1 MMLSSGYLDSL
12 VQNEYISRMA
22 RTKEFDRD
30 EVLERA
36 LSVFWAKGYEATST
50 DDLLGAMDIGRQSM
64 YDTFGDKR
72 TLFLE
77 ALRRYNDRS
86 VAEAA
91 ERLVAS
97 DGSPLQAIRE
107 LLVSISLER
116 PAKRFLGCM
125 GVNAISEF
133 GEADAGVSKLTRES
147 SHVLDDIL
155 SQTVRRAK
163 EHGELDESTDE
174 RAASQF
180 LQCMLQ
186 GLRVRAKA
194 GAPPKALNES
204 ANLAIEALKPRKT
217 PKRKA

>member
-1 MMLSSGYLDSL
+1 LTGQSKKYTVGG
-12 VQNEYISRMA
+12 MA

-77 ALRRYNDRS
+77 ALRRYTDRN
-86 VAEAA
+86 VAEIA
-91 ERLVAS
+91 ERLAVS
-97 DGSPLQAIRE
+97 NESPLQAIRE
-107 LLVSISLER
+107 LLVAISLER

-125 GVNAISEF
+125 GVNAISQF
-133 GEADAGVSKLTRES
+133 GTSDAGVSKLTRES
-147 SHVLDDIL
+147 SQVLDEIL
-155 SQTVRRAK
+155 TRTVRRAK
-163 EHGELDESTDE
+163 ERGELDESTDE

-186 GLRVRAKA
+186 GLRIRAKA
-194 GAPPKALNES
+194 GASPQALNES
-204 ANLAIEALKPRKT
+204 ANLAIEALKPRT
-217 PKRKA
+217 TSKRPV